1 MEESLSTAL
10 RELKPPDV
18 LACARILA
26 ELPDWFGL
34 EASNRAYVESLAR
47 LPGAVAESQGRI
59 VGFAAI
65 ELHNPVSA
73 EIAVMAVERS
83 LHRRGIG
90 TALVRWARQASRTL
104 GAHWLHV
111 KTRGPSTPD
120 PEYER
125 TRAFYLAQGFEPLFE
140 SRTLWG
146 EENAAL
152 VLVSSL
158 EPGAEVRAWR
168 EDVVRRHMESENV
181 HDFDATLATFSHAR
195 YELVAT
201 GQVHDGDREVREY
214 FRASRAAFPDQ
225 RNELISLRHADDT
238 VIVEL
243 WLLGTHTGRLG
254 ALEPTG
260 RAFRTRM
267 TAFFIFDDA
276 GIVCERVYFDSGSI
290 LRQLTV

>member
-1 MEESLSTAL
+1 VSCSV
-10 RELKPPDV
+10 RELKPADV
-18 LACARILA
+18 PTCTRILA

-34 EASNRAYVESLAR
+34 EASNRAYAESLSR
-47 LPGAVAESQGRI
+47 LPAAVAESDGRI

-73 EIAVMAVERS
+73 EIHVMAVERDK
-83 LHRRGIG
+83 HRRGVG
-90 TALVRWARQASRTL
+90 RALVRWARQASRER
-104 GAHWLHV
+104 GAKWLHV

-146 EENAAL
+146 DENAAL
-152 VLVSSL
+152 ILVSSL
-158 EPGAEVRAWR
+158 APSAEVRAWR
-168 EDVVRRHMESENV
+168 EAVVLRHMESENQ
-181 HDFDATLATFSHAR
+181 HDFDATLATFSHPR
-195 YELVAT
+195 YELIAT
-201 GQVHDGDREVREY
+201 GQVHDGDEAVREY
-214 FRASRAAFPDQ
+214 FRVSRAAFPDQ
-225 RNELISLRHADDT
+225 RNELISLRHADDA

-254 ALEPTG
+254 ALEPSG

-267 TAFFIFDDA
+267 MAYFIFDEH
-276 GIVCERVYFDSGSI
+276 GIVCERVYFDSGDI
-290 LRQLTV
+290 RRQITV

>member
-1 MEESLSTAL
+1 VSSTV
-10 RELKPPDV
+10 RELKPADV
-18 LACARILA
+18 PACARILA
-26 ELPDWFGL
+26 DLPDWFGL
-34 EASNRAYVESLAR
+34 EASNRAYVESLSR
-47 LPGAVAESQGRI
+47 LPGAVAESDGRI

-73 EIAVMAVERS
+73 EIHVMAVERA
-83 LHRRGIG
+83 LHRRGVG
-90 TALVRWARQASRTL
+90 KELVRWARQTSRTL

-125 TRAFYLAQGFEPLFE
+125 TRAFYRAQGFEPLFE
-140 SRTLWG
+140 SRKLFG
-146 EENAAL
+146 PEDAAL

-158 EPGAEVRAWR
+158 EPTAAVRAWR
-168 EDVVRRHMESENV
+168 EEVVRRHMESENV

-195 YELVAT
+195 YELIAT
-201 GQVHDGDREVREY
+201 GQVHNGNAAVREY

-225 RNELISLRHADDT
+225 RNELISLRHADDA
-238 VIVEL
+238 VVVEL
-243 WLLGTHTGRLG
+243 WLLGTHKGRLG

-267 TAFFIFDDA
+267 TALFIFDDA

>member
-1 MEESLSTAL
+1 VACTV
-10 RELKPPDV
+10 RELKPADVPD
-18 LACARILA
+18 CARILA
-26 ELPDWFGL
+26 GLPDWFGL
-34 EASNRAYVESLAR
+34 EASNRAYVESLSR
-47 LPGAVAESQGRI
+47 LPGAVAESDGRI
-59 VGFAAI
+59 VGFAAL
-65 ELHNPVSA
+65 ELHDPASA
-73 EIAVMAVERS
+73 EIHVMGVERDK
-83 LHRRGIG
+83 HRQGIG
-90 TALVRWARQASRTL
+90 RQLVRWTRRASRAL
-104 GAHWLHV
+104 GAKWLHV

-152 VLVSSL
+152 ILVSSL
-158 EPGAEVRAWR
+158 APTADVLAWR
-168 EDVVRRHMESENV
+168 EAIVRRHMESENE
-181 HDFDATLATFSHAR
+181 HDFDATLETFSHPR
-195 YELVAT
+195 YELIAT
-201 GQVHDGDREVREY
+201 GQVHDGEAAVREY

-225 RNELISLRHADDT
+225 RNELISLRHADDA

-267 TAFFIFDDA
+267 MAYFIFDEH

-290 LRQLTV
+290 LRQIAV

>member
-1 MEESLSTAL
+1 VSCTV
-10 RELKPPDV
+10 RELKPADV
-18 LACARILA
+18 PACAQILA
-26 ELPDWFGL
+26 GLPDWFGL
-34 EASNRAYVESLAR
+34 EASNRAYVESLVR
-47 LPGAVAESQGRI
+47 LPGAVAESEGRV

-73 EIAVMAVERS
+73 EIHVMAVERA
-83 LHRRGIG
+83 LHRQGVGRE
-90 TALVRWARQASRTL
+90 LVRWARQASRAR
-104 GAHWLHV
+104 GARWLHV

-152 VLVSSL
+152 ILVSSL
-158 EPGAEVRAWR
+158 EPTAEVRSFR
-168 EDVVRRHMESENV
+168 EAVVRRHMESENE
-181 HDFDATLATFSHAR
+181 HDFDATLATFSHPR
-195 YELVAT
+195 YELIAT
-201 GQVHDGDREVREY
+201 DQVHDGEAAVREY
-214 FRASRAAFPDQ
+214 FRVSRAAFPDQ
-225 RNELISLRHADDT
+225 RNELISLRHADDA

-254 ALEPTG
+254 ELEPTG

-267 TAFFIFDDA
+267 MAFFVFDEV

-290 LRQLTV
+290 LRQITV

>member
-1 MEESLSTAL
+1 VSLSV
-10 RELKPPDV
+10 RDLKPADV
-18 LACARILA
+18 PACARILA

-34 EASNRAYVESLAR
+34 EASNRAYVESLSR
-47 LPGAVAESQGRI
+47 LPGAVAESDGRI
-59 VGFAAI
+59 VGFSAI
-65 ELHNPVSA
+65 DLHNPVSA
-73 EIAVMAVERS
+73 EIHVMAVERDR
-83 LHRRGIG
+83 HRQGIG
-90 TALVRWARQASRTL
+90 RALVRWARQASRAR
-104 GAHWLHV
+104 GARWLHV

-125 TRAFYLAQGFEPLFE
+125 TRAFYLAEGFEPLFE

-146 EENAAL
+146 EANAAL
-152 VLVSSL
+152 ILVSSL
-158 EPGAEVRAWR
+158 EPSAEVRAFR
-168 EDVVRRHMESENV
+168 EAVVRRHMESENE
-181 HDFDATLATFSHAR
+181 HDFDATLATFSHPH
-195 YELVAT
+195 YELIAT
-201 GQVHDGDREVREY
+201 GQVHDGDAEVREY

-225 RNELISLRHADDT
+225 RNELISLRHADDS

-267 TAFFIFDDA
+267 TAFFLFDDT

-290 LRQLTV
+290 LRQITV

>member
-1 MEESLSTAL
+1 LSITV
-10 RELKPPDV
+10 RELEPTDV
-18 LACARILA
+18 SACARVLA

-65 ELHNPVSA
+65 ELHDPVSA
-73 EIAVMAVERS
+73 EIHVMAVERA
-83 LHRRGIG
+83 LHRRGVG
-90 TALVRWARQASRTL
+90 TTLVAWARRESRAR

-120 PEYER
+120 AGYER
-125 TRAFYLAQGFEPLFE
+125 TRAFYRAQGFEPLFE

-146 EENAAL
+146 AENAAL

-158 EPGAEVRAWR
+158 EPGAEIRAWR
-168 EDVVRRHMESENV
+168 EAVVRRHMESENV
-181 HDFDATLATFSHAR
+181 HDFDATMATFSHPR
-195 YELVAT
+195 YELIAT
-201 GQVHDGDREVREY
+201 EQVHDGDAEVREY

-225 RNELISLRHADDT
+225 RNELISLRHAGDA

-260 RAFRTRM
+260 RTFRSRM
-267 TAFFIFDDA
+267 TAFFIFDDG

>member
-1 MEESLSTAL
+1 MSVSV
-10 RELKPPDV
+10 RELQPADV
-18 LACARILA
+18 PECARILA
-26 ELPDWFGL
+26 DLPGWFGV
-34 EASNRAYVESLAR
+34 EASNRAYVESLGR
-47 LPGAVAESQGRI
+47 LPAAVAEADGRI
-59 VGFAAI
+59 VGFAAL

-73 EIAVMAVERS
+73 EIHVMAVERA
-83 LHRRGIG
+83 LHRRGAG
-90 TALVRWARQASRTL
+90 TALLRWARQAARDR

-140 SRTLWG
+140 SSTLWG
-146 EENAAL
+146 PENAAL
-152 VLVSSL
+152 ILVSSL
-158 EPGAEVRAWR
+158 EPSAEVRSFR
-168 EDVVRRHMESENV
+168 ESVVREHMESENV
-181 HDFDATLATFSHAR
+181 HDFDATLATFSHPR
-195 YELVAT
+195 YELIAT
-201 GQVHDGDREVREY
+201 GQVHDGDAEVREY

-225 RNELISLRHADDT
+225 RNELISLRHAGDA

-243 WLLGTHTGRLG
+243 WLLGTHKGRLG

-267 TAFFIFDDA
+267 MAFFIFDAA

>member
-1 MEESLSTAL
+1 MACAV
-10 RELKPPDV
+10 RELKPADV
-18 LACARILA
+18 PACARILA
-26 ELPDWFGL
+26 GLPDWFGL
-34 EASNRAYVESLAR
+34 EASNRAYVESLSR
-47 LPGAVAESQGRI
+47 LPGAVAESDGRI

-73 EIAVMAVERS
+73 EIHVMGVERDK
-83 LHRRGIG
+83 HRQGIG
-90 TALVRWARQASRTL
+90 RELVRWTRQVGRAR
-104 GAHWLHV
+104 GAKWLHV

-152 VLVSSL
+152 ILVASL
-158 EPGAEVRAWR
+158 APAAEVLAWR
-168 EDVVRRHMESENV
+168 ESVVRRHMESENE
-181 HDFDATLATFSHAR
+181 HDFDATIETFSHPR
-195 YELVAT
+195 YELIAT
-201 GQVHDGDREVREY
+201 DQVHDGEAAVREY

-225 RNELISLRHADDT
+225 RNELISLRHSDDA
-238 VIVEL
+238 VLVEL

-254 ALEPTG
+254 ALEPSG

-267 TAFFIFDDA
+267 MAYFIFDEH

-290 LRQLTV
+290 LRQIAV